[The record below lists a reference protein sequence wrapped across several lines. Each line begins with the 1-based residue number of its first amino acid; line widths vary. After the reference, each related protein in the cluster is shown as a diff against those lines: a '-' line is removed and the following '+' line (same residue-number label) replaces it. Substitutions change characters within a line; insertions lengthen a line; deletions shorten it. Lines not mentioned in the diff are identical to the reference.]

1 MQGEPEL
8 ILSRQAA
15 AAGSRSHAAGHDERL
30 LAAVAAG
37 DDFALGQLYDRHA
50 GIAYAVALRVTG
62 SATTAEE
69 VVSDT
74 FLRVWKSASSY
85 APDKGG
91 VANWI
96 AAIARH
102 RALDEVRRRAA
113 RVGEAALPE
122 GILMAPQS
130 DDVARLDV
138 RRALGTLA
146 PDERAVLELAYFGG
160 LPQRQIATRLG
171 LSLGM
176 VKSLTRRGL
185 EHLRR
190 GGALEP

>member
-1 MQGEPEL
+1 MQVDPEL
-8 ILSRQAA
+8 ILARPVA
-15 AAGSRSHAAGHDERL
+15 AAGTRSFVAGPDERL
-30 LAAVAAG
+30 LAAIAGG
-37 DDFALGQLYDRHA
+37 DDLALGQLYDRYA
-50 GIAYAVALRVTG
+50 GIAYAVALRVTR
-62 SATTAEE
+62 SVTTAEE

-85 APDKGG
+85 APERGD
-91 VANWI
+91 VRTWI

-102 RALDEVRRRAA
+102 RALDEVRRRDA
-113 RVGEAALPE
+113 RVGETSLLDT
-122 GILMAPQS
+122 GSTAPPS
-130 DDVARLDV
+130 DDLARLDV
-138 RRALGTLA
+138 RRALDALA

-160 LPQRQIATRLG
+160 LPQRQIAARLG

-190 GGALEP
+190 GGTLEP

>member
-1 MQGEPEL
+1 MQSEPEL
-8 ILSRQAA
+8 IFSRQVAVAA
-15 AAGSRSHAAGHDERL
+15 TRSHAAGVDERL
-30 LAAVAAG
+30 LTAIAG
-37 DDFALGQLYDRHA
+37 GDEAALGQLYDRHA
-50 GIAYAVALRVTG
+50 GVAYAVALRVTA

-74 FLRVWKSASSY
+74 FLRVWKSAASY
-85 APDKGG
+85 APDRGA
-91 VANWI
+91 VASWI
-96 AAIARH
+96 ASIARH
-102 RALDEVRRRAA
+102 RALDDVRRRAA

-122 GILMAPQS
+122 GSLTAPPS

-138 RRALGTLA
+138 QRALGTLA
-146 PDERAVLELAYFGG
+146 PSERAVLELAYFGG
-160 LPQRQIATRLG
+160 LPQRQIAKRLG